1 MSDFDPLR
9 DYDNGLR
16 GAWID
21 PREDELCADSI
32 IRSGGDPDGGH
43 VAHTWEFA
51 DAGKGRL
58 VSRWENVLEEWPGC
72 WPGPAQRRG
81 DCVSHAVMRAALL
94 SWTCEL
100 QDGRPDEVTGKIE
113 GKPEVSDVGVKS
125 GVLST
130 EQIYWH
136 RGHDGDGW
144 TCSAAARA
152 ITTDAGIWLR
162 KPYPEIGIDLTKY
175 DAALAGRWGS
185 RKPPQEVIAIGRE
198 HLVRT
203 ATFLKSVDEI
213 RDFLY
218 AGYGA
223 FFCSMLKWSSTRD
236 ENGYSPV
243 VVGSWAHAQGI
254 VGYDDRPEVIRR
266 YGEPLACVQNSWG
279 RWNSGP
285 RTVMGTDL
293 KIPEGAYW
301 TTASSLMR
309 GQVIALS
316 SVAGWPPRKLKNY
329 GAGGNV

>member
-32 IRSGGDPDGGH
+32 IRHGGDPDGGH
-43 VAHTWEFA
+43 VAHVWEFA
-51 DAGKGRL
+51 DSGKGKL
-58 VSRWENVLEEWPGC
+58 ISRWENVLEEWPGC
-72 WPGPAQRRG
+72 WPGPPQSRG
-81 DCVSHAVMRAALL
+81 DCVAHAVLRAALL

-100 QDGRPDEVTGKIE
+100 QDGRPDEVTGKVE
-113 GKPEVSDVGVKS
+113 GKPEVSDVGVKNS
-125 GVLST
+125 VLST
-130 EQIYWH
+130 EAIYWH
-136 RGHDGDGW
+136 RGWDGDGW
-144 TCSAAARA
+144 QCSAAARA

-162 KPYPEIGIDLTKY
+162 KPYPEIGLDLTKY
-175 DAALAGRWGS
+175 DGRTAGRWGS
-185 RKPPQEVIAIGRE
+185 RKPPPEVIAIGRE

-218 AGYGA
+218 SGFGC
-223 FFCSMLKWSSTRD
+223 FFCSMLKWSNRRD

-254 VGYDDRPEVIRR
+254 VGYDDRPETVRL

-285 RTVMGTDL
+285 RGVRGTDL

-301 TTASSLMR
+301 TKASTLLR

-316 SVAGWPPRKLKNY
+316 SVAGWPPRKLKDY